1 MSKWRISN
9 LIAFGL
15 LVCAVVSTRATAQY
29 AADDNPVEFEGV
41 GVVEKLDAQLP
52 LDLEFVDEHGK
63 KVKLGDYFKPGRP
76 VILTLNYYRCPM
88 LCTLTLNGL
97 VKSLNKLDWTAGN
110 EFEIVTVSIDPNEEP
125 ELAQVKKRHYLSFY
139 DREGVDKGWHFLTG
153 NQSEIETLANSIGFG
168 YRYDE
173 SSGEYAHASSIQFV
187 TPSGRVSRYFN
198 DIEFDPRDTKLALI
212 ESSEGAIGS
221 PFERMAL
228 RCFYYD
234 PDSKSYK
241 FSAMAA
247 VKIGGVVTVVL
258 ILIGLF
264 ILKLIGPAKN
274 NGGGNQGSPASQ
286 PSVRGIDRPASKQM
300 DAFNGSGE
308 TSQGGVT

>member
-1 MSKWRISN
+1 
-9 LIAFGL
+9 
-15 LVCAVVSTRATAQY
+15 
-29 AADDNPVEFEGV
+29 
-41 GVVEKLDAQLP
+41 
-52 LDLEFVDEHGK
+52 
-63 KVKLGDYFKPGRP
+63 
-76 VILTLNYYRCPM
+76 M

-97 VKSLNKLDWTAGN
+97 VKSLNKLDWTAGS
-110 EFEIVTVSIDPNEEP
+110 EFEIVTVSIDPTEEP
-125 ELAQVKKRHYLSFY
+125 ELAEVKKRHYLSFY
-139 DREGVDKGWHFLTG
+139 DREGVDNGWHFLTG
-153 NQSEIETLANSIGFG
+153 DQAEIEALAKSVGFG

-187 TPSGRVSRYFN
+187 TPTGRVSRYFN
-198 DIEFDPRDTKLALI
+198 DIEFKPRDTKLALI
-212 ESSEGAIGS
+212 EASEGAIGS

-258 ILIGLF
+258 ILVGLF

-274 NGGGNQGSPASQ
+274 NGGGNQGSPPSKASVKELSQ
-286 PSVRGIDRPASKQM
+286 STSNNM
-300 DAFNGSGE
+300 EAFNRSGE

>member
-1 MSKWRISN
+1 MKWRLFN
-9 LIAFGL
+9 LLIMTTLFL
-15 LVCAVVSTRATAQY
+15 AVVQSRAQAQY
-29 AADDNPVEFEGV
+29 AADDNPAEFEGV
-41 GVVEKLDAQLP
+41 GVTERLNEQVP
-52 LDLEFVDEHGK
+52 LDLAFVDEEGND
-63 KVKLGDYFKPGRP
+63 VLLADYFKPGKP

-97 VKSLNKLDWTAGN
+97 VKSLNKLDWTAGD
-110 EFEIVTVSIDPNEEP
+110 EFEIVTVSIDPDEEP
-125 ELAQVKKRHYLSFY
+125 ELAEVKKRHYLTFY
-139 DREGVDKGWHFLTG
+139 DREGAADGWHFLTG
-153 NQSEIETLANSIGFG
+153 DQEEIESLAQAIGFG

-173 SSGEYAHASSIQFV
+173 ASGEYAHASSIQFV
-187 TPSGRVSRYFN
+187 TPTGRLSRYFN
-198 DIEFDPRDTKLALI
+198 DIEFKPRDTKMALM
-212 ESSEGAIGS
+212 EASEGAIGS

-258 ILIGLF
+258 ILIGLL
-264 ILKLIGPAKN
+264 ILKLMGPARPN
-274 NGGGNQGSPASQ
+274 NGGGDQGSNMQ
-286 PSVRGIDRPASKQM
+286 TPSHDDDGHHARTTISHFGR
-300 DAFNGSGE
+300 SGE